1 MLICSQSLAVIYR
14 GLQKELRL
22 SHGVVY
28 VAPRLGFLW
37 WRNNGADVNDVLK
50 TLLPLRRHSRP
61 GQLDWFSPT
70 SLLPPHL
77 WQPNKGPQSHAE
89 AQQRHKARA
98 GVPDEDGD
106 TSEMDG
112 RGERGRKEWRAGGAA
127 SVWAQR
133 LHLTKSGW
141 PQGGSNSFRGSTL
154 TGVQAHP
161 DKYQALYLLWAH
173 RYPFMG
179 FDTRFRVMSF
189 LKFRPTRASPD

>member
-14 GLQKELRL
+14 GLEKELRS
-22 SHGVVY
+22 SHSVVY

-70 SLLPPHL
+70 SLPPHL
-77 WQPNKGPQSHAE
+77 WQPNKGLQSHAE

-98 GVPDEDGD
+98 GVPDEDED

-112 RGERGRKEWRAGGAA
+112 RGRGEEKNEGPEE
-127 SVWAQR
+127 QR
-133 LHLTKSGW
+133 VCELRGW
-141 PQGGSNSFRGSTL
+141 I
-154 TGVQAHP
+154 
-161 DKYQALYLLWAH
+161 
-173 RYPFMG
+173 
-179 FDTRFRVMSF
+179 
-189 LKFRPTRASPD
+189 